1 MSSSDIIIGYSKNDF
16 FYVNAENNETMPT
29 AEMCTDLKTHDISW
43 DISCNTANFIDS
55 SANCLKKELCIN
67 KDYSNKI
74 KSMQQTNSG
83 SGEKYD
89 NAKDVYDQ
97 NTIFVVVHGFNT
109 LNGALGFS
117 DMLKSNKQQIDKEYF
132 SISSPNYQIIQ
143 IHKNLEEYL
152 KYQ

>member
-1 MSSSDIIIGYSKNDF
+1 MSSSDILVGYSKNDF

-29 AEMCTDLKTHDISW
+29 AEMCTGLKTHDISW

-97 NTIFVVVHGFNT
+97 TFAHTIN
-109 LNGALGFS
+109 LGTGIIIL
-117 DMLKSNKQQIDKEYF
+117 MIAMYKV
-132 SISSPNYQIIQ
+132 ISG
-143 IHKNLEEYL
+143 
-152 KYQ
+152 